1 MARLAPYQSM
11 TLRTSAMTSG
21 PIPSPGR
28 MRSEGLDMGGLSCF
42 DAWGVACGCRGV
54 NITRARDHRPVDVRD
69 GADVRDRAPAG
80 CETDEA
86 VARIGSR
93 SHGHFV
99 QSGFRART
107 DPRDTHRRLTLHR
120 MVRCNDAPPTGALR
134 KGSQ

>member
-21 PIPSPGR
+21 PRPSPGR

-69 GADVRDRAPAG
+69 GAPAG

-86 VARIGSR
+86 VAPAPAASGR
-93 SHGHFV
+93 GHTV
-99 QSGFRART
+99 ISCKAVSALGQT
-107 DPRDTHRRLTLHR
+107 P
-120 MVRCNDAPPTGALR
+120 VIPTG
-134 KGSQ
+134 G